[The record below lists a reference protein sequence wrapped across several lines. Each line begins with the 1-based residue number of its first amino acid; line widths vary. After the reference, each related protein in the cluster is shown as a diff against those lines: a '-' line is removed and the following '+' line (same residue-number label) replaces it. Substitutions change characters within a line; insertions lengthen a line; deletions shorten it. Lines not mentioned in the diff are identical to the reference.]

1 MMCGRDNPS
10 NEHYGVRELRTYNN
24 TFCLFR
30 QHKSRRT
37 PHYFLYCY
45 QPCKA
50 PIHLRTFVQRH
61 AQIPPR
67 SRRLPKAILRQVN
80 RIPRNHGRG
89 QNNRLYIFRGFL
101 VVLALFFL
109 FRPDKQQ
116 ETSSAQVDGHHSD
129 IELQGRC
136 QHLAGD
142 PRLETTE
149 VERQPSNGNDG
160 TVTVPHTVLSAIM
173 RRNEAA

>member
-1 MMCGRDNPS
+1 MVM
-10 NEHYGVRELRTYNN
+10 VRITG
-24 TFCLFR
+24 FI
-30 QHKSRRT
+30 
-37 PHYFLYCY
+37 FL
-45 QPCKA
+45 
-50 PIHLRTFVQRH
+50 
-61 AQIPPR
+61 
-67 SRRLPKAILRQVN
+67 
-80 RIPRNHGRG
+80 G
-89 QNNRLYIFRGFL
+89 GFL

-116 ETSSAQVDGHHSD
+116 ETSSAQVHGHHSD
-129 IELQGRC
+129 IELQGRG
-136 QHLAGD
+136 QHFAGD

>member
-45 QPCKA
+45 QPSKA
-50 PIHLRTFVQRH
+50 LIHLRTFVQRH

-89 QNNRLYIFRGFL
+89 QNNRLYIFGGFSRRSRTILLVSTRQTARDVIRSSPRASFRHRTPGPWSTPRG
-101 VVLALFFL
+101 
-109 FRPDKQQ
+109 
-116 ETSSAQVDGHHSD
+116 
-129 IELQGRC
+129 
-136 QHLAGD
+136 
-142 PRLETTE
+142 
-149 VERQPSNGNDG
+149 
-160 TVTVPHTVLSAIM
+160 
-173 RRNEAA
+173 